1 MELIVCLRVSDCI
14 NRKSHHLLTNLVVAP
29 KVKVSIYAASQI
41 FVIVA
46 GFIT

>member
-1 MELIVCLRVSDCI
+1 MLACVGLYKQE
-14 NRKSHHLLTNLVVAP
+14 KHHLLTNLVVAP
-29 KVKVSIYAASQI
+29 KVKVSIYATSQI